1 MIAVLCAMK
10 SELNEVTS
18 RMRGVEETEEHQ
30 HIYYHGWIGESE
42 VVACECGVGKVA
54 SAIVCAMMI
63 EKFHPQL
70 LINVG
75 VAGGCQEF
83 ENTLDVIV
91 ADRLTYHDWNNLVI
105 NDQPNGFATNQYS
118 FKADSH
124 LNELAVKAFPTN
136 CKSRIYIGPIV
147 SGDTFVT
154 LKEDVER
161 ILKDYPQAYCCD
173 MESTS
178 IAHCCESYQTPY
190 LILRSLSDIVIRENN
205 NLDFERFCVAAAS
218 QAADLLVSFLDLYRS
233 EIH

>member
-10 SELNEVTS
+10 SELNEVIA
-18 RMRGVEETEEHQ
+18 RMQDVKEIEDHQ
-30 HIYYHGWIGESE
+30 HVYYCGRIGESE
-42 VVACECGVGKVA
+42 VVASECGVGKVA
-54 SAIVCAMMI
+54 SAIVCAMLI
-63 EKFHPQL
+63 EKFHPEL

-75 VAGGCQEF
+75 VAGGCQDF
-83 ENTLDVIV
+83 ENTLDVII

-105 NDQPNGFATNQYS
+105 NDQPNGFDTNQYS
-118 FKADSH
+118 FKADAR
-124 LNELAVKAFPTN
+124 LNELALKAFPTN

-154 LKEDVER
+154 LREDVDR

-178 IAHCCESYQTPY
+178 IAHCCISYQTPF

-218 QAADLLVSFLDLYRS
+218 QAADLLVSFLQLYRL
-233 EIH
+233 ERN